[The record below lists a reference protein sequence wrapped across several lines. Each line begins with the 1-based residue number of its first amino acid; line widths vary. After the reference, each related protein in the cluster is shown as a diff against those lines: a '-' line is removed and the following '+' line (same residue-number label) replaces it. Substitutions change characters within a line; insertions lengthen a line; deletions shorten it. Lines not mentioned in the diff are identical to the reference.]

1 MAVGGL
7 AVKPWYVGQT
17 AECLACH
24 RPDDRDALERLA
36 DLAFEGA
43 RPQPGNAFKLPQA
56 RAAIV
61 RAFRTLA
68 ERYAGD
74 RS

>member
-1 MAVGGL
+1 
-7 AVKPWYVGQT
+7 
-17 AECLACH
+17 
-24 RPDDRDALERLA
+24 LERLA
-36 DLAFEGA
+36 DLALEGA
-43 RPQPGNAFKLPQA
+43 RPQPGNAYKLPQA
-56 RAAIV
+56 RGAIV